1 VDNKAKLIIG
11 GAAALLLLILGFLF
25 WPRGEGNDLRAN
37 LLALANRYYED
48 GEYQRALD
56 KLDELLIQDPED
68 EEANESPLLRVV
80 QARRDEEESRKRQ
93 EELEAMR
100 TGQEGL
106 EGQLSQLNQNLR
118 DNQNT
123 SCGHQRPGCRP
134 GRPNA

>member
-25 WPRGEGNDLRAN
+25 WPKGEGKDLRAN
-37 LLALANRYYED
+37 LLALATRYYED

-56 KLDELLIQDPED
+56 KLDELLIEDPED
-68 EEANESPLLRVV
+68 AEANDLRRQVI
-80 QARRDEEESRKRQ
+80 QARREEEERRRQ

-106 EGQLSQLNQNLR
+106 EGQLSQLK
-118 DNQNT
+118 
-123 SCGHQRPGCRP
+123 PKP
-134 GRPNA
+134 P